1 MARSKAQLENL
12 KKGKA
17 TQFKT
22 GEKQAAIAKKGGIAS
37 GKAKRRKKLLKECL
51 DELLEKDYMDKKGNK
66 ASGAE
71 ALASTLF
78 KKALAGDLKAFEL
91 VRDTSGQ
98 GVVQKIM
105 VAEVEQSTI
114 DEVER
119 MVLDEGDKQ
128 DAGDL
133 EKH

>member
-1 MARSKAQLENL
+1 MARSKAQLDNL

-51 DELLEKDYMDKKGNK
+51 DELLEKDYVDKKGNK

-91 VRDTSGQ
+91 VRDTAGQ
-98 GVVQKIM
+98 KPIDKIM
-105 VAEVEQSTI
+105 VADVDQETMDSVDQ
-114 DEVER
+114 
-119 MVLDEGDKQ
+119 MVKEAENAIKKTSD
-128 DAGDL
+128 
-133 EKH
+133 